1 MYRLYRRFYCDT
13 RIQMHIYMPGS
24 FEACD
29 NVFGGNDTLVA
40 GSTGEHTSTLRR
52 NAGKKATADECFDK
66 PEKQRILN
74 L

>member
-1 MYRLYRRFYCDT
+1 
-13 RIQMHIYMPGS
+13 MHIYMPGS